1 MQSKDLNDP
10 KGTRNMSVLLVFY
23 KKMDV
28 APTHATSKTRPELLT
43 SNRNALEADGT
54 GRIEDSPAMFFT
66 ATTLWVGVAVAVVI
80 KKPCSLYD
88 FGSAV
93 APAAAV
99 MTVKKP

>member
-1 MQSKDLNDP
+1 MQNKDLNDP
-10 KGTRNMSVLLVFY
+10 KVTQNMSVLLVFY

-28 APTHATSKTRPELLT
+28 APTHAASKTRPELLT

-54 GRIEDSPAMFFT
+54 GRIEDSPAMSFT
-66 ATTLWVGVAVAVVI
+66 ATALGVGVAGAVVI
-80 KKPCSLYD
+80 RKPCESYD